1 MGRLQSMK
9 TQFLMMMIGASLI
22 TMVCIGTLFLKTVL
36 DATETKVEEF
46 KAQLVADVE
55 RELKIQTETAISVI
69 EQIYKKQQAGIL
81 TEEQAQKEAADI
93 VRDLRYDDGDGY
105 FWIDTYDGVNVALL
119 GRKETEGKS
128 RINSQDPT
136 GKFFIKEIIENGRK
150 PGGGYSDFMF
160 ATVAEKKLQRIF

>member
-69 EQIYKKQQAGIL
+69 EQIYKKQQAGRKRRLIL
-81 TEEQAQKEAADI
+81 SAIFAMMTAMVI
-93 VRDLRYDDGDGY
+93 FGL
-105 FWIDTYDGVNVALL
+105 ILMTALM
-119 GRKETEGKS
+119 S
-128 RINSQDPT
+128 R
-136 GKFFIKEIIENGRK
+136 F
-150 PGGGYSDFMF
+150 
-160 ATVAEKKLQRIF
+160 